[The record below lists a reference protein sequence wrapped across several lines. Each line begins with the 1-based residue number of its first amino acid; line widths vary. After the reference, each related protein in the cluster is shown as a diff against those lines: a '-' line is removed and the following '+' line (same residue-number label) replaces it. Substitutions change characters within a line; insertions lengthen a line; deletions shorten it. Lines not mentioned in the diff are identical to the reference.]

1 MVDSGRPGPL
11 AGDGLEALAEMA
23 GDDPRARDALARAG
37 RVGLRIGLAGPA
49 LLLYALSAA
58 EAVRRGDDP
67 AGRLAADLAR
77 AGIEEPFGTTL
88 PQA

>member
-1 MVDSGRPGPL
+1 MVEARKPAPADAL
-11 AGDGLEALAEMA
+11 DALAEMA

-37 RVGLRIGLAGPA
+37 KVGLRIGLAGPA

-67 AGRLAADLAR
+67 AARLAADLAR
-77 AGIEEPFGTTL
+77 AGIEEPFGATL
-88 PQA
+88 PAV